1 MAFEGPVQN
10 NCCMHLWNSRNDPDF
25 CDVTFV
31 VGKEETEF
39 NAHSAIV
46 ASCSPVLKNLL
57 FWCGKKDESK
67 ETNPH
72 VKLQQD
78 DPIAFETMLLKCVKF
93 SKRDETVLSEY
104 CDSYLTQNISVSN
117 VCVLFDEAVKSK
129 MCACI
134 LTVQTLLEQSALA
147 RSTQTIVNS
156 NDFCNMSLEAMQIF
170 LQMDF
175 LQISEENLWD
185 AVLRWVDNQFECQ
198 SNDDDGNVSSHC
210 IERLPRHDHCSCV

>member
-72 VKLQQD
+72 VKLQHD
-78 DPIAFETMLLKCVKF
+78 DPIAFEAMLKFAYCVDPVLQPNNVIKVRKIAEKYEI
-93 SKRDETVLSEY
+93 KRDETVLSEY

-117 VCVLFDEAVKSK
+117 VCVLFDEAVKSQ
-129 MCACI
+129 MHACI
-134 LTVQTLLEQSALA
+134 
-147 RSTQTIVNS
+147 QTIKTL
-156 NDFCNMSLEAMQIF
+156 ME
-170 LQMDF
+170 
-175 LQISEENLWD
+175 
-185 AVLRWVDNQFECQ
+185 
-198 SNDDDGNVSSHC
+198 
-210 IERLPRHDHCSCV
+210 